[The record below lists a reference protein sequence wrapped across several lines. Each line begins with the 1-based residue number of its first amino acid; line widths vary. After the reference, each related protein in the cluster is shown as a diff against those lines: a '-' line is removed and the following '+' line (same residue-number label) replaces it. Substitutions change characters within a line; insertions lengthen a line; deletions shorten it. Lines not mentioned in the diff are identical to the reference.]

1 MQIYRHIPKSGSHSP
16 CVLTIGNY
24 DGIHLG
30 HQDLINELLIKSK
43 EKKIESAIMIFEPHP
58 REFFTPK
65 DAPSRITSLREKIE
79 YFQTKKIDR
88 IYVVKFDKK
97 FSNMSGDNF
106 ISKLKNQIST
116 QFILVGE
123 DFRFGS
129 NREFGA
135 NDLLKSSIEISI
147 LKEVK
152 NNNKRVSSTHV
163 REALSSGDLNLA
175 KILLGRDYCIS
186 GKVVYGD
193 QRGRKIGFPTA
204 NIHMFHNRPPIK
216 GVFAVKLN
224 DKFGVAN
231 LGTRPTVTGISKLL
245 LEVHVLDFS
254 NNLYGQHVHITFLK
268 KIRDEIKF
276 GSLEALK
283 IQIMKDIANAKTFL
297 KNYD

>member
-30 HQDLINELLIKSK
+30 HQDLINELLTKSK
-43 EKKIESAIMIFEPHP
+43 QKKLEPAIMIFEPHP

-65 DAPSRITSLREKIE
+65 DAPSRLTSLREKIE
-79 YFQTKKIDR
+79 YFLSKNIDR
-88 IYVVKFDKK
+88 VYVVKFDKK
-97 FSNMSGDNF
+97 FADISGGNF
-106 ISKLKNQIST
+106 ISKLKKQILAKV
-116 QFILVGE
+116 ILVGE

-129 NREFGA
+129 NREFGI
-135 NDLLKSSIEISI
+135 NDLINSSIEVFI
-147 LKEVK
+147 LKEVRE
-152 NNNKRVSSTHV
+152 NNKRVSSTHI
-163 REALSSGDLNLA
+163 REALSNGDLNLA
-175 KILLGRDYCIS
+175 QSLLGRDYCIS

-193 QRGRKIGFPTA
+193 QRGREIGFPTA

-224 DKFGVAN
+224 KKFGVAN

-254 NNLYGQHVHITFLK
+254 SDLYGQHVHITFLK

-276 GSLEALK
+276 DSIEALK
-283 IQIMKDIANAKTFL
+283 EQIKRDIISVKTFL

>member
-30 HQDLINELLIKSK
+30 HQDLINELLTKSK
-43 EKKIESAIMIFEPHP
+43 QKKLESAIMIFEPHP

-65 DAPSRITSLREKIE
+65 DAPSRLTSLREKIE
-79 YFQTKKIDR
+79 YFLSKNIDR
-88 IYVVKFDKK
+88 VYVVKFDKK
-97 FSNMSGDNF
+97 FANISGNHF
-106 ISKLKNQIST
+106 ISILKKQILAKV
-116 QFILVGE
+116 ILVGE

-129 NREFGA
+129 NREFGI
-135 NDLLKSSIEISI
+135 NDLIKSSIEISI
-147 LKEVK
+147 LKEIRK
-152 NNNKRVSSTHV
+152 NNKRVSSTHI
-163 REALSSGDLNLA
+163 REALSNGDLNLA
-175 KILLGRDYCIS
+175 KSLLGRDYCIS

-193 QRGRKIGFPTA
+193 QRGREIGFPTA

-224 DKFGVAN
+224 EKFGVAN

-254 NNLYGQHVHITFLK
+254 KDLYGQHVHITFLK

-276 GSLEALK
+276 ESIEALK
-283 IQIMKDIANAKTFL
+283 AQIKRDIISVKTIL